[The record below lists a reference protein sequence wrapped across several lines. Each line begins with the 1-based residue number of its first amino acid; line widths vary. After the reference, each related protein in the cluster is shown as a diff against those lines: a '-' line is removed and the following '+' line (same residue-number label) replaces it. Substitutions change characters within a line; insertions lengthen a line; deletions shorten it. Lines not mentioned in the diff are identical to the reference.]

1 MLRNARY
8 YAPQWGQ
15 FLTRDPFPGLLS
27 HPATQAPYPYAL
39 NNPLRYTDPSGEFV
53 ETLFD
58 LAMVGYS
65 VYTIGDKLQRG
76 CAVPWTEW
84 AALGLDALSLA
95 LPFVPAGGM
104 AIRLAA
110 HADDLGDVARLVARS
125 DNADIVYRVMRAEQ
139 HPAALVEGIWAKNPL
154 KNYEPQ
160 YHVMQGNKK
169 STNWI
174 STTRDIEWARQFSTP
189 TKPIYAIDL
198 NKVTSTVI
206 DTTKPGV
213 MENWYFKA
221 RVLAGRASEVLVDKY
236 IPPEAILGIVR

>member
-76 CAVPWTEW
+76 CAVPWTDW
-84 AALGLDALSLA
+84 AALGLDALSLV

-104 AIRLAA
+104 VIRLAA
-110 HADDLGDVARLVARS
+110 HADDLGDAARLIHKS
-125 DNADIVYRVMRAEQ
+125 DNIFRIGKQLPLPGMEQYVKDVPSQLHHLITNKGKYWPEIMRKMTDKYKLDLDDDWNKV
-139 HPAALVEGIWAKNPL
+139 ALPG
-154 KNYEPQ
+154 
-160 YHVMQGNKK
+160 HSG
-169 STNWI
+169 SHTNWYHQWVHKRLQEI
-174 STTRDIEWARQFSTP
+174 DAIAKGDKDLFLDLFTEFVK
-189 TKPIYAIDL
+189 KP
-198 NKVTSTVI
+198 
-206 DTTKPGV
+206 
-213 MENWYFKA
+213 
-221 RVLAGRASEVLVDKY
+221 VLDNPRLPYQK
-236 IPPEAILGIVR
+236 